1 MGIGR
6 WIGVT
11 ILKNMVVRQCLS
23 KLVTFKQRWEG
34 CERAWGY
41 LKKEGHREENG
52 HCTVSETGL
61 CLVCSRKTEIPVRL
75 EPSKSE

>member
-1 MGIGR
+1 MGR

-11 ILKNMVVRQCLS
+11 ILKNMVVSQCLS
-23 KLVTFKQRWEG
+23 KLVTFKQRCEG
-34 CERAWGY
+34 GERAWEY
-41 LKKEGHREENG
+41 LKKECHREESG

-61 CLVCSRKTEIPVRL
+61 YPVCSRKTEIPVRL